1 MGAFTL
7 FHKAACQNVKFLRGF
22 FVPVNKDV
30 NLSCI
35 YIFSL
40 YCGDVM
46 KNKQQTTT
54 ILTAIAYLIDRQ
66 GLSPAEIQEIVIKT
80 ATELEQ

>member
-1 MGAFTL
+1 M
-7 FHKAACQNVKFLRGF
+7 KFLWGF
-22 FVPVNKDV
+22 LVPVKKDV

-40 YCGDVM
+40 YLDVVM

-54 ILTAIAYLIDRQ
+54 ILTALAYLIDRQ

>member
-1 MGAFTL
+1 MP
-7 FHKAACQNVKFLRGF
+7 VK
-22 FVPVNKDV
+22 KDV
-30 NLSCI
+30 KKSCI

-40 YCGDVM
+40 YLDVVM

-54 ILTAIAYLIDRQ
+54 ILTALAYLIDRQ

>member
-1 MGAFTL
+1 M
-7 FHKAACQNVKFLRGF
+7 
-22 FVPVNKDV
+22 
-30 NLSCI
+30 SI
-35 YIFSL
+35 YVALNIL
-40 YCGDVM
+40 IMYLDGVM

-54 ILTAIAYLIDRQ
+54 ILIAIAYLISRQ

>member
-1 MGAFTL
+1 M
-7 FHKAACQNVKFLRGF
+7 GF
-22 FVPVNKDV
+22 FVPVKKDV
-30 NLSCI
+30 NLCCI
-35 YIFSL
+35 YIFIF
-40 YCGDVM
+40 YIVFVM

>member
-1 MGAFTL
+1 MP
-7 FHKAACQNVKFLRGF
+7 KREISQGF

-35 YIFSL
+35 YIFSF
-40 YCGDVM
+40 YIVFVM

>member
-1 MGAFTL
+1 MGVFTL
-7 FHKAACQNVKFLRGF
+7 FHKAACRNVKFLWGF
-22 FVPVNKDV
+22 FVPVKKDV

-54 ILTAIAYLIDRQ
+54 ILTALAYLIDRQ

>member
-1 MGAFTL
+1 MT
-7 FHKAACQNVKFLRGF
+7 
-22 FVPVNKDV
+22 
-30 NLSCI
+30 I
-35 YIFSL
+35 YIAL
-40 YCGDVM
+40 NILIMYLDVVM